1 MKLYISSMY
10 LGIDTKML
18 TDWIKDHGNKILLIC
33 NARDHKEDRNS
44 EELWNKRMD
53 NLTKVPKFRPGDRI
67 VMYGFEGVPLTIQRI
82 EGDKYICADDYGRE
96 VPIQISV
103 QGSFTTI

>member
-44 EELWNKRMD
+44 
-53 NLTKVPKFRPGDRI
+53 
-67 VMYGFEGVPLTIQRI
+67 
-82 EGDKYICADDYGRE
+82 
-96 VPIQISV
+96 
-103 QGSFTTI
+103 